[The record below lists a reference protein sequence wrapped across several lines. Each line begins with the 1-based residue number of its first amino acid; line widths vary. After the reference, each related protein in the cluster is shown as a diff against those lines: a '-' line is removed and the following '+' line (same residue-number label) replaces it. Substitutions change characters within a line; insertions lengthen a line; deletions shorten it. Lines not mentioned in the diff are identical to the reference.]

1 MRPRAVARRPYGG
14 DSYNNALKGG
24 GRFVR
29 LSFLSGAAPA
39 ARGKGGVLFML
50 LCGKVCRRR
59 KPIGMPLQGKK
70 GREFRPFGKCE
81 RGAPSVGMSGRSTIL
96 SRKARTQHSPP
107 AKKRRHND
115 PRRKARCGRPRQRC
129 GHRAALSRKKCGGS
143 PFFDKKQTPP
153 RNVSANS
160 IKETP
165 KPQICVVPTP
175 ESADTTQPRRK
186 ARVQHYTDRK
196 ARRDALF
203 GKKAARRARVSA
215 VFRQNWDAET
225 DVTVIHHLC
234 RIRPEKPRSVRR
246 TDRKPCGCTKP
257 CFRGRSAA
265 PVCAAASLRS
275 RFSRRIALPAGRL
288 FPQDGRCAKGARPAA
303 FSGGAGSFCAM
314 PCFRTDRPVLLS
326 RRRGGRGRARAR
338 A

>member
-1 MRPRAVARRPYGG
+1 MLLYGKSAAAENRSGCRSKEKRGRKFHPFRNTRTRRP
-14 DSYNNALKGG
+14 
-24 GRFVR
+24 
-29 LSFLSGAAPA
+29 
-39 ARGKGGVLFML
+39 
-50 LCGKVCRRR
+50 
-59 KPIGMPLQGKK
+59 
-70 GREFRPFGKCE
+70 
-81 RGAPSVGMSGRSTIL
+81 L
-96 SRKARTQHSPP
+96 SRNVRTQHDSQSKSPNTAQSSCQKAPTQRPSAKSAMRPSP
-107 AKKRRHND
+107 AKVRT
-115 PRRKARCGRPRQRC
+115 PRSPRP
-129 GHRAALSRKKCGGS
+129 KKCGGS

-196 ARRDALF
+196 ARRDALV

-288 FPQDGRCAKGARPAA
+288 FPQDERCAKGARPAA

-314 PCFRTDRPVLLS
+314 PCVRTDRPVLLS